1 MYKKIIL
8 GCLSLMLVCAM
19 MLNLTGCATTVQA
32 ANLME
37 GVTPNKV
44 SALEDFSGNNS
55 AVTDFAV
62 RLFKASEENGK
73 NTLISP
79 LSVLCAL
86 AMTANGAEDETLQQ
100 MEDVLGMTTEE
111 MNLYI
116 YSYMQKLPQNEKYK
130 LSLANSIW
138 FTDHERFT
146 VNQDFLQTTADY
158 YGADIYKAPF
168 NEQTCKDINN
178 WVKEKTDG
186 MIPSALDEIP
196 ADALMYLINAL
207 AFDAE
212 WADIY
217 EKHQVQDGEF
227 TQEDRTKQECEFMYS
242 TESNYFEDEK
252 ATGFLKYYKSGKYAF
267 VAMLPKEGVS
277 VSEYIA
283 SLSGESLNEML
294 SNPEG
299 ATVYTSI
306 PKFETSYSV
315 EMTEILK
322 SMGMTKAFD
331 PNGADFSGLGSSTG
345 GNIHISRVIHKTFIS
360 VEEKGTKA
368 AAVTIVEPGDGAAME
383 PEQPKEVYL
392 DRPFVYMLIDC
403 ENNIPFFI
411 GTMMDFA

>member
-8 GCLSLMLVCAM
+8 GCLSLMLVSAM

-44 SALEDFSGNNS
+44 SALEDLSGNNS

-158 YGADIYKAPF
+158 YRADIYKAPF

-217 EKHQVQDGEF
+217 EKYQVKDGEF
-227 TQEDRTKQECEFMYS
+227 TKEDGTKQHCELIYS
-242 TESNYFEDEK
+242 TERNYFEDEK

-267 VAMLPKEGVS
+267 VAMLPKEGVT

-283 SLSGESLNEML
+283 SLNGESLNELL
-294 SNPEG
+294 SNPQHT
-299 ATVYTSI
+299 TVYTSL

-315 EMTEILK
+315 EMSEILK
-322 SMGMTKAFD
+322 SMGMTEAFD
-331 PNGADFSGLGSSTG
+331 PNNADFEGLGTSTG
-345 GNIHISRVIHKTFIS
+345 GNIFISRVIHKTYIS

-411 GTMMDFA
+411 GTMMDVT

>member
-44 SALEDFSGNNS
+44 SALEDLSGNNS

-116 YSYMQKLPQNEKYK
+116 YSYMQALPQDEKYK

-158 YGADIYKAPF
+158 YEADK
-168 NEQTCKDINN
+168 
-178 WVKEKTDG
+178 
-186 MIPSALDEIP
+186 
-196 ADALMYLINAL
+196 
-207 AFDAE
+207 
-212 WADIY
+212 
-217 EKHQVQDGEF
+217 
-227 TQEDRTKQECEFMYS
+227 
-242 TESNYFEDEK
+242 
-252 ATGFLKYYKSGKYAF
+252 
-267 VAMLPKEGVS
+267 
-277 VSEYIA
+277 
-283 SLSGESLNEML
+283 
-294 SNPEG
+294 
-299 ATVYTSI
+299 
-306 PKFETSYSV
+306 
-315 EMTEILK
+315 
-322 SMGMTKAFD
+322 
-331 PNGADFSGLGSSTG
+331 
-345 GNIHISRVIHKTFIS
+345 
-360 VEEKGTKA
+360 
-368 AAVTIVEPGDGAAME
+368 
-383 PEQPKEVYL
+383 
-392 DRPFVYMLIDC
+392 
-403 ENNIPFFI
+403 I
-411 GTMMDFA
+411 GRAHV

>member
-1 MYKKIIL
+1 MYKKVIL

-44 SALEDFSGNNS
+44 SALEDLSGNNS

-116 YSYMQKLPQNEKYK
+116 YSYMQNLPQDEKYK

-146 VNQDFLQTTADY
+146 VNQDFLQTIADY

-212 WADIY
+212 WADVY
-217 EKHQVQDGEF
+217 EKYQVKDGEF
-227 TQEDRTKQECEFMYS
+227 TKEDGTKQECEFMYS

-283 SLSGESLNEML
+283 SLTGESLNEML
-294 SNPEG
+294 SNPEC

-322 SMGMTKAFD
+322 SMGMTEAFD
-331 PNGADFSGLGSSTG
+331 PNNADFAGLGSSTG
-345 GNIHISRVIHKTFIS
+345 GNISISRVIHKTFIS

-403 ENNIPFFI
+403 ENNIPFFV
-411 GTMMDFA
+411 GTMMDTK

>member
-1 MYKKIIL
+1 MYKKMIL
-8 GCLSLMLVCAM
+8 GCLSLVLVCAM
-19 MLNLTGCATTVQA
+19 MLNLTGCATPVQA
-32 ANLME
+32 DNLME
-37 GVTPNKV
+37 GVIPNKV
-44 SALEDFSGNNS
+44 SALEDTSANHS

-62 RLFKASEENGK
+62 RLFKASEENGE

-116 YSYMQKLPQNEKYK
+116 YSYMQNLPQDEKYK

-138 FTDHERFT
+138 ITDHERFT

-158 YGADIYKAPF
+158 CGADIYKVPF
-168 NEQTCKDINN
+168 DQQTCKDINN
-178 WVKEKTDG
+178 WIKEKTDG
-186 MIPSALDEIP
+186 MIPSALDKIP

-207 AFDAE
+207 AFNAE

-217 EKHQVQDGEF
+217 EKHQVEDGEF
-227 TQEDRTKQECEFMYS
+227 TKEDGTKQACEFMYS

-267 VAMLPKEGVS
+267 VALLPKEGVS

-283 SLSGESLNEML
+283 SLTGEVLNELL
-294 SNPEG
+294 SNPEHT
-299 ATVYTSI
+299 TVYTTI
-306 PKFETSYSV
+306 PKFETGYSV

-322 SMGMTKAFD
+322 SMGMTDAFD
-331 PNGADFSGLGSSTG
+331 PNNADFGRLGSSTG
-345 GNIHISRVIHKTFIS
+345 GNISISRVIHKTFIS

-383 PEQPKEVYL
+383 LEQPKEVYL

-411 GTMMDFA
+411 GTMMDVN